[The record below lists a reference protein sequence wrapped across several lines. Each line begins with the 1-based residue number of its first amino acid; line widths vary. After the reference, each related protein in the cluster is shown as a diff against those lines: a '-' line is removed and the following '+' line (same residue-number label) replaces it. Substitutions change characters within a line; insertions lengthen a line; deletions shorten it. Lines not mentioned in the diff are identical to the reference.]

1 MISGNPENCDHFSKN
16 IGGYSFGYRDIVA
29 GEARWL
35 WQAPLFHFSAN
46 FEYLVSSVQCAYFH
60 FTN

>member
-29 GEARWL
+29 GEAR
-35 WQAPLFHFSAN
+35 
-46 FEYLVSSVQCAYFH
+46 
-60 FTN
+60 